1 MNLTESPEIVQ
12 WPETHYVFVERVG
25 PFIENAQQ
33 AWQNAHQLAPAL
45 RQNNQITKY
54 MSLYK
59 PGPKI
64 YRAGFAIESAPK
76 NVPQGMAYEKFA
88 GGKYSRFVLTGSYSD
103 LPVASGR
110 VFQVVAEKGIRM
122 REAFCIENYTT
133 DPNVTPADQNVTE
146 ILIPT
151 E

>member
-33 AWQNAHQLAPAL
+33 AWQSAHQLAPAL
-45 RQNNQITKY
+45 RQSNQITTY

-64 YRAGFAIESAPK
+64 YRAGFGVASAPK
-76 NVPQGMAYEKFA
+76 ELPPGLAYEKFA
-88 GGKYSRFVLTGSYSD
+88 GGKYSRFVLTGPYSD
-103 LPVASGR
+103 LPVATGR
-110 VFQVVAEKGIRM
+110 VFQIVAEKGIKM
-122 REAFCIENYTT
+122 RDAFCIENYTT
-133 DPNVTPADQNVTE
+133 DPNVTPPDQNVTE
-146 ILIPT
+146 ILVPT

>member
-12 WPETHYVFVERVG
+12 WPEMHYVFVERVG

-45 RQNNQITKY
+45 RQSNQITKY

-59 PGPKI
+59 AGPKI
-64 YRAGFAIESAPK
+64 YRAGFAIASAPK
-76 NVPQGMAYEKFA
+76 ELPPGLAYEKFA
-88 GGKYSRFVLTGSYSD
+88 GGKYSRFVLTGPYSD
-103 LPVASGR
+103 LPVATGR
-110 VFQVVAEKGIRM
+110 VFQVVAEKGIKM

-133 DPNVTPADQNVTE
+133 DPSVTPADQNVTE
-146 ILIPT
+146 ILVPT